1 MEVHDER
8 VGNNNLGNM
17 IVLTN
22 WFPKLV
28 DTQIDLIT
36 TTLTSILTT
45 TFIPSQ
51 VVDDF
56 KHPTTNHDH
65 EHDNTSTLAFNDAH
79 TRTQTQIQKL
89 VRKVGYG
96 LVGAVYVGMV
106 LTMVMVLAAVV
117 GVMMVNYFVEQPLLV
132 KQKLYFDYTNVNPEA
147 VLCLKLMAEV
157 MSTDGRLVTRSSQP
171 LMLQFHSYPIRLMR
185 TFIMGIPI
193 LLGISR
199 ETQNIKVQM
208 LRYKEDNIVR
218 TDAVKITLM
227 PRAWTPYL
235 PQIYEAE
242 IQLHSKL
249 PRFKE
254 LVYNWKWTFY
264 VWTSLYVYSIL
275 LILLLCF
282 FRTLLVFPLILKASE
297 LHERGEVGPFER
309 EEKPEVRVS
318 EGREIS
324 ETLRK
329 WQQYRRKRKAA
340 LLSRSTFT
348 ETNVDSISA
357 SSYSITKDP
366 DIDIFSTMEEDVGD
380 SESVCKGG

>member
-1 MEVHDER
+1 
-8 VGNNNLGNM
+8 
-17 IVLTN
+17 
-22 WFPKLV
+22 
-28 DTQIDLIT
+28 
-36 TTLTSILTT
+36 
-45 TFIPSQ
+45 
-51 VVDDF
+51 
-56 KHPTTNHDH
+56 
-65 EHDNTSTLAFNDAH
+65 TLAFNDAH

-147 VLCLKLMAEV
+147 VFVFKGDGVPVGHTFHVSVVLLVPDSDYNRDIGVFQLMAEV

-380 SESVCKGG
+380 SESVCKGS